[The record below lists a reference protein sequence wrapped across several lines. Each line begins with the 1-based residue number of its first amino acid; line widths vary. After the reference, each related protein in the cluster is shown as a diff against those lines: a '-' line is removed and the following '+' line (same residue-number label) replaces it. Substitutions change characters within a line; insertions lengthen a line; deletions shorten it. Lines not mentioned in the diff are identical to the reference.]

1 MAEKIR
7 PERPGLPSLGGLLPP
22 APTPRA
28 PEIERELPSGSP
40 RRWRERIPTP
50 AQLQA
55 LIQHGRLV
63 LPLRYFRGYF
73 LDLFA

>member
-7 PERPGLPSLGGLLPP
+7 PQRPGLPSLAGLLPAP
-22 APTPRA
+22 APRA
-28 PEIERELPSGSP
+28 AEIERELPPAGTP
-40 RRWRERIPTP
+40 RRWRERIPTR
-50 AQLQA
+50 AQLEA
-55 LIQHGRLV
+55 LIQNGRLV